1 MDKLQYSDIKYVKS
15 IWNLLRPI
23 ILKVLSDDESMQSRI
38 AEIYKNC
45 IQSYSYNGLKGD
57 KYYFE
62 AMYNCNKTLKCHIDK
77 IKSNGIEVRK
87 ELNDVVEYI
96 KSFNIPE
103 LLSI

>member
-1 MDKLQYSDIKYVKS
+1 
-15 IWNLLRPI
+15 
-23 ILKVLSDDESMQSRI
+23 
-38 AEIYKNC
+38 
-45 IQSYSYNGLKGD
+45 
-57 KYYFE
+57 
-62 AMYNCNKTLKCHIDK
+62 LKCHIDK